1 MDHGLA
7 WQLYPG
13 LLILLIAANGAPIAA
28 RQLLGGRDGR
38 PLDGGHLF
46 ADGRPWLGP
55 SKTWRGLLAG
65 LAAPLLLTPLAGL
78 DWATGLLIG
87 AGAMAGDLLASFL
100 KRRLGIAPSGMAPG
114 LDQVPESL
122 LPLWLAS
129 GRLGLNWMD
138 LVVLTLLFVVLELA
152 LSRLAYRLHIR
163 KHPW

>member
-28 RQLLGGRDGR
+28 RQLLGGCDGR
-38 PLDGGHLF
+38 PIDGGHPF

-55 SKTWRGLLAG
+55 SKTWRGLLSG

-78 DWATGLLIG
+78 DWGTGLLIG
-87 AGAMAGDLLASFL
+87 GGAMAGDLLASFL

-122 LPLWLAS
+122 LPLWLARE
-129 GRLGLNWMD
+129 RLGLDWLD